1 MVSLGERLVLKGFLI
16 STWVPS
22 SERLWFKFEVPLG
35 EIDIEK
41 VVRELTSIYGKVRVE
56 SNRRK
61 KTYKISIPVLREA
74 AKRLERIRNKYFD
87 WLKEYCIVIQK
98 IEATTFYRNIYLL
111 PADNLR
117 EFMKNWE
124 KLEKTIE
131 SINKLIERE
140 VTSKSYEKTINVLE
154 KLGLSNAAEELRRK
168 RIETIKAS
176 MLNKLG
182 SSDESGWI
190 IPKPRIRLDRL
201 HLRLD
206 DVADMVEDPT
216 TRRKVQEILERQYK
230 EQIEQI
236 MVSIR
241 DQIKEIVRKAVES
254 KKLEALMNARKEILN
269 IAKKADSLGLTGIA
283 ETARTIA
290 DKIVKVQK
298 ETLSEEIVDE
308 AFQSA
313 RLII

>member
-1 MVSLGERLVLKGFLI
+1 MSLGEKIVLKGFLI

-22 SERLWFKFEVPLG
+22 SERLWFKFEVPFG

-98 IEATTFYRNIYLL
+98 IEATAFYRNIYLL